1 MARYEV
7 QKIVCENCGRQHKV
21 KIYDV
26 VDVRRDPKLKKKVI
40 KDELQLSRCPFC
52 GEFTRLDYDLTY
64 IDPSN
69 MITITLANTK
79 DMYHEA
85 LETLDPRLLDED
97 DPEDVLLKA
106 YLENS
111 VRRIVRNS
119 TQLAEKALI
128 FDKGLDDRVIEII
141 KVIYA
146 KLKENDGIE
155 DMVFNIGEFSD
166 GSTEMCFLPLK
177 DGVMQNDPYPLKEST
192 YLLTENEYMDLF
204 TSFPNTNLEV
214 DRDWAE
220 AFLDYAGE
228 MQAEEHEVDE
238 DAKFVN
244 EVMNKY
250 YAVMD
255 DEPEA
260 AKVIKENWEE
270 VMNRVL
276 KKWDTEKDGRPTLED
291 LENDDYETYLG
302 NWLGDIDMT
311 LGNAKEHAFRMD
323 FSENLLNVL
332 DLSDD
337 PLMYYNTRRSYMESL
352 GEVQGFDKMMNYL
365 YDWKKEDSDSAY
377 LAATEIFEYEMNQQ
391 PEKAYELAKEYMYM
405 PLKKSCDDWLFDSCE
420 NIFSEYNDQKRL
432 KEIKKRRKE
441 KIRFYE

>member
-69 MITITLANTK
+69 MITISLANTK

-177 DGVMQNDPYPLKEST
+177 DGVIQNDPYPLKEST

-337 PLMYYNTRRSYMESL
+337 PLMYYNTRRSYMEYL

-365 YDWKKEDSDSAY
+365 YDWKKED
-377 LAATEIFEYEMNQQ
+377 
-391 PEKAYELAKEYMYM
+391 
-405 PLKKSCDDWLFDSCE
+405 
-420 NIFSEYNDQKRL
+420 
-432 KEIKKRRKE
+432 
-441 KIRFYE
+441 